1 MPQQRE
7 KTFLLRLGA
16 FVGAALIVYLSA
28 RYLLLWFLPF
38 FAAYAVAAAMEPVL
52 LWLRRRFRL
61 KRGFCAAVLTL
72 ALLSLVFTLLAFLG
86 VGLFREVTDLLA
98 SAPQLLEGVPELFLR
113 FRRRLDEYCA
123 ACPAALRGWLDTA
136 LQEIAKL
143 SSHLFSVLSGK
154 LLDIFTYILSRL
166 PQLVL
171 VCVTSV
177 LAVLFTSAAFPSIR
191 CFINRQ
197 LPPRGAKLLAALKS
211 TAGQTLRKWL
221 RAELTLLLLT
231 FVQLLVG
238 FWIVDLRYPLLA
250 AFLTTLVDALPI
262 FGAGTVLIPWG
273 LLCLLFERV
282 PLAIALFMLYACV
295 LIVRSIAEPR
305 LMASQAGL
313 PPIVS
318 LLAIYLGFCVMG
330 VWGMLLFPLLLLFFK
345 QLHDGGIIHLWK
357 ET

>member
-1 MPQQRE
+1 MSDQRK
-7 KTFLLRLGA
+7 KTFLLHLGA
-16 FVGAALIVYLSA
+16 LLGVLLIVYFSS
-28 RYLLLWFLPF
+28 RYLLLWILPF
-38 FAAYAVAAAMEPVL
+38 LAAYAVAAAIEPAL
-52 LWLRRRFRL
+52 LWMRRRFHL

-72 ALLSLVFTLLAFLG
+72 ALLSLVFTLVGFLG
-86 VGLFREVTDLLA
+86 VGLFREMTDLLA
-98 SAPQLLEGVPELFLR
+98 SAPQLLEGVPALFLR
-113 FRRRLDEYCA
+113 FEQRLDQYCA
-123 ACPAALRGWLDTA
+123 ACPAALRGWLDAA
-136 LQEIAKL
+136 LRELAQL
-143 SSHLFSVLSGK
+143 SSHLFSVLSEK
-154 LLDIFTYILSRL
+154 LLDIFTRVVASL

-171 VCVTSV
+171 VCVTSI
-177 LAVLFTSAAFPSIR
+177 LAILFTSAAFPAVQS
-191 CFINRQ
+191 FVKSQ
-197 LPPRGAKLLAALKS
+197 LPSRGVQLLSTLKS

-221 RAELTLLLLT
+221 RAEVTLLLLT

-282 PLAIALFMLYACV
+282 PLAIALFVLYACV

-313 PPIVS
+313 PPIAS

-345 QLHDGGIIHLWK
+345 QLHDGGVIRLWR

>member
-1 MPQQRE
+1 MSERRE
-7 KTFLLRLGA
+7 KIFLLHLA
-16 FVGAALIVYLSA
+16 ALLGAALVVYVST
-28 RYLLLWFLPF
+28 RYLLFWLLPF
-38 FAAYAVAAAMEPVL
+38 LAAYAVAAAMEPAIL
-52 LWLRRRFRL
+52 YLRRRLHL

-72 ALLSLVFTLLAFLG
+72 ALLLLVFALLGFLG
-86 VGLFREVTDLLA
+86 AGLFREMTDLLA

-113 FRRRLDEYCA
+113 FRQRLDQYCA
-123 ACPAALRGWLDTA
+123 ACPAALRGWLDAA
-136 LQEIAKL
+136 LREVAKF
-143 SSHLFSVLSGK
+143 SSHLFSTLSGK
-154 LLDIFTYILSRL
+154 LLDIFTYVVARL

-191 CFINRQ
+191 SFINRQ
-197 LPPRGAKLLAALKS
+197 LPPRGIKLLAALKS
-211 TAGQTLRKWL
+211 TAWQTLRKWL

-231 FVQLLVG
+231 FLQLLIG

-282 PLAIALFMLYACV
+282 PLAIVLFLLYACV

-305 LMASQAGL
+305 LMASQVGL
-313 PPIVS
+313 PPIAS
-318 LLAIYLGFCVMG
+318 LLAIYLGYCVMG
-330 VWGMLLFPLLLLFFK
+330 VWGMLLFPLLLLFVK

-357 ET
+357 EA